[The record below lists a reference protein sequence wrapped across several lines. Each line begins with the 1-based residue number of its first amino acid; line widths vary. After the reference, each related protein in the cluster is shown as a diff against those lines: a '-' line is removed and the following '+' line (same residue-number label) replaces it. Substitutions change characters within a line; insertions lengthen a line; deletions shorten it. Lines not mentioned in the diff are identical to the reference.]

1 MKKFSLFLI
10 LAAWFGF
17 GHAQIITEQD
27 FAAIDMLQFDTNGD
41 GKVKDEEAALAI
53 KDLYGLDKDN
63 AITRVTIIDS
73 IPKTKEQIYVAVNDW
88 FVRSFNNGKSVIQ
101 LNDKDAGCIIG
112 KGFISNMGSTQSFFT
127 NSNIS
132 AYVIIRADIKDGRMR
147 ITTTIQEYEMDKTTG
162 TGMQIIGAFSR
173 QGVNMRER
181 HETYI
186 PSQCFPFTNKQK
198 KEGAKGFVKGHIYSL
213 ICINK
218 LRDAVFNGIAGNDD
232 W

>member
-1 MKKFSLFLI
+1 MKKLI
-10 LAAWFGF
+10 LSFALLLGAPFAN
-17 GHAQIITEQD
+17 AQIITEQD
-27 FAAIDMLQFDTNGD
+27 FAAIDMIQFDTNGD
-41 GKVKDEEAALAI
+41 GKVKDDEAALVI
-53 KDLYGLDKDN
+53 KDLYGLDKN
-63 AITRVTIIDS
+63 NGITRVTVIDS

-112 KGFISNMGSTQSFFT
+112 KGFISSMGNTQSFFT

-147 ITTTIQEYEMDKTTG
+147 ITTTIQEYEMEKGMG
-162 TGMQIIGAFSR
+162 TGMQVLGALAGAR
-173 QGVNMRER
+173 VNN
-181 HETYI
+181 TPVTVKYI
-186 PSQCFPFTNKQK
+186 PSECFPFTTKQK
-198 KEGAKGFVKGHIYSL
+198 KEGAKGLVKGHIYSL

-218 LRDAVFNGIAGNDD
+218 LSEAVLNGLAGDDD